1 MTTNAE
7 IKRHVDWSII
17 GLVGTIAGLL
27 VQSATIVWWAS
38 GLNEKVNNIESRMAS
53 METSSATLARLDER
67 TAAMQTDLSRTYA
80 RVEQLER
87 ER

>member
-1 MTTNAE
+1 MTSNAE

-17 GLVGTIAGLL
+17 GVIGTIAGLL

-38 GLNEKVNNIESRMAS
+38 GLNEKVNNIEAKMAT
-53 METSSATLARLDER
+53 MENSSATLARLDER

-80 RVEQLER
+80 RVEALER
-87 ER
+87 AR